1 MNVSVIGTGYVGLV
15 SGACFAEMGNNVTC
29 VDIDAEKVARMKAG
43 EVPIYEPGLEDVFHR
58 NLREGRLQ
66 FTTHIA
72 DTIGSA
78 AVFLAL
84 PTPSGED
91 GSADLSYVLGAAE
104 RLASHMRDYT
114 VVVNKSTVPVGTAEK
129 VRDVIAAKTQ
139 VDFDVVSNP
148 EFLREGQAIQDFLRP
163 ERVVIG
169 TRSERAARVMHEL
182 YSPFVRRNGRIITTD
197 EVSAEM
203 IKYAANGFLATKISF
218 MNQLAGLCEATGADV
233 NAVRAGMGSDS
244 RIGDQ
249 FLYPGPGY
257 GGSCFPKDVK
267 ALSAT
272 GSEHG
277 VHLGIMDAVTEANE
291 KQKKVLPEKVLKYFG
306 NDVSGKRIALWGLAF
321 KDNTDDIRESPAL
334 TIIDTLTSRGATI
347 VAFDPQAGGNVAR
360 LYQGREDVLLAPDQ
374 YVALEEADALVIAT
388 NWREFHSPDFVRM
401 KQLLRAPVVF
411 DGRNLYELEDMRR
424 TGFFYSSIG
433 RVVVNGNE

>member
-29 VDIDAEKVARMKAG
+29 VDIDAGKVERMQGG

-58 NLREGRLQ
+58 NLREGRLH
-66 FTTHIA
+66 FTTDITDA
-72 DTIGSA
+72 VGSA

-91 GSADLSYVLGAAE
+91 GSADLSYVLDAAGQLGS
-104 RLASHMRDYT
+104 RLRDYT

-129 VRDVIAAKTQ
+129 VRSVIAAKTA
-139 VDFDVVSNP
+139 VDFDVASNP

-163 ERVVIG
+163 ERIVIG
-169 TRSERAARVMHEL
+169 TRSERAARVLHEL
-182 YSPFVRRNGRIITTD
+182 YAPFVRRNGRIITTD

-218 MNQLAGLCEATGADV
+218 MNELAGLCEATGADV
-233 NAVRAGMGSDS
+233 NAVRTGMGSDS

-272 GSEHG
+272 GGEHG
-277 VHLGIMDAVTEANE
+277 VRLGIMDAVTEANE
-291 KQKKVLPEKVLKYFG
+291 RQKKVLPEKVLKHFD
-306 NDVSGKRIALWGLAF
+306 NDVSGRRIALWGLAF

-334 TIIDTLTSRGATI
+334 TIIDELTSRGATI
-347 VAFDPQAGGNVAR
+347 VAFDPQASANVAK
-360 LYQGREDVLLAPDQ
+360 LYGGRSDVVLAPDQ
-374 YVALEEADALVIAT
+374 YAALEGAEALVIAT
-388 NWREFHSPDFVRM
+388 NWREFYSPDFLRM
-401 KQLLRAPVVF
+401 KQLLSRPVIF
-411 DGRNLYELEDMRR
+411 DGRNLYELDDMRR
-424 TGFFYSSIG
+424 AGFIYSSIG
-433 RVVVNGNE
+433 RMAVGIDE

>member
-15 SGACFAEMGNNVTC
+15 SGACFAEMGNKVTC
-29 VDIDAEKVARMKAG
+29 VDIDAEKVARMRDG

-66 FTTHIA
+66 FTTEIA
-72 DTIGSA
+72 DTLGSA

-91 GSADLSYVLGAAE
+91 GSADLSYVLGAAKQ
-104 RLASHMRDYT
+104 LGSHVRDYT

-129 VRDVIAAKTQ
+129 VRTVIANETQ
-139 VDFDVVSNP
+139 IDFDVVSNP

-182 YSPFVRRNGRIITTD
+182 YAPFVRRNGRIITTD

-272 GSEHG
+272 GNEHG

-291 KQKKVLPEKVLKYFG
+291 RQKKVLPEKVLKHFG
-306 NDVSGKRIALWGLAF
+306 DDVSGKRIALWGLAF

-334 TIIDTLTSRGATI
+334 TIIDVLTSRGAVI
-347 VAFDPQAGGNVAR
+347 VAFDPQAGDNVAR
-360 LYQGREDVLLAPDQ
+360 LYRGRNDVQLAPDQ
-374 YVALEEADALVIAT
+374 YTALEEADALVIAT
-388 NWREFHSPDFVRM
+388 NWREFYSPDFARM
-401 KQLLRAPVVF
+401 KNLLKEPVVF
-411 DGRNLYELEDMRR
+411 DGRNLYELDDMRKA
-424 TGFFYSSIG
+424 GFVYSSIG